1 MHVIDGAKARVFA
14 VCMAL
19 VAAIQ
24 FWPSAYADVKPKA
37 VKAETAEAKAP
48 KKSKKKRS
56 TEAAVATKQEKE
68 KKKVDPVV
76 LAIKTAKA
84 QLGKPYRWAATGPSS
99 FDCSGLMQYSW
110 KKAGVMLPRTSY
122 AQRGA
127 VKPVP
132 LKKMKPGDLIFSP
145 GHVGMFIG
153 NGKMIH
159 SPRTGRDVA
168 IDPIHSRAVM
178 AGRVKVQKA
187 S

>member
-1 MHVIDGAKARVFA
+1 MHVIDGAKARVFG

-24 FWPSAYADVKPKA
+24 FWPSAYAEVKPKA
-37 VKAETAEAKAP
+37 VKAESAEAKVP
-48 KKSKKKRS
+48 KKSKKKKS
-56 TEAAVATKQEKE
+56 PEVKVVTKKE
-68 KKKVDPVV
+68 RKVDPVV

-84 QLGKPYRWAATGPSS
+84 QIGKPYRWAGDGPSS

-110 KKAGVMLPRTSY
+110 KKAGVKLPRTSY

-145 GHVGMFIG
+145 GHVGMFVG
-153 NGKMIH
+153 KGKMVHAPQSGQRVEI
-159 SPRTGRDVA
+159 A
-168 IDPIHSRAVM
+168 PIHSRAVM
-178 AGRVKVQKA
+178 AGRVKAAGKA